1 MTVDNQEYHP
11 EWGIIREQDFVQ
23 LALKHQ
29 RDLETHFT
37 SGSLISDFHFWQA
50 NLGGYCMA
58 DMVQSNK
65 TKGANSC
72 FYFSHDILD
81 VVVSPDG
88 VFSLERRM
96 VQGAPR
102 VRRKKSKPSH
112 RQQS

>member
-1 MTVDNQEYHP
+1 MTVENQEYHP
-11 EWGIIREQDFVQ
+11 EWGILREQDFVQ

-37 SGSLISDFHFWQA
+37 SGTLISDFHFWQA

-58 DMVQSNK
+58 DMVQN
-65 TKGANSC
+65 
-72 FYFSHDILD
+72 

>member
-1 MTVDNQEYHP
+1 MTVENQEYHP
-11 EWGIIREQDFVQ
+11 EWGILREQDFVQ

-58 DMVQSNK
+58 DMFIIK
-65 TKGANSC
+65 
-72 FYFSHDILD
+72 ID

-102 VRRKKSKPSH
+102 VRRKKSKPSN